1 MKLENVFTMRID
13 NDSDVTE
20 TKAVFNP
27 YKLIICIGGII
38 LFSYC
43 FSFVRLALES
53 KQQHKEK
60 AQYQYQF
67 SEITDIREYLSAIN
81 DSRYSI
87 LIGMKDEASRSL
99 NQYILDGLA
108 NLGLEIS
115 LEGRWF
121 MSYIAVIDKGNLA
134 YEAAGNNGNISY
146 EELAA
151 KAFVKH
157 SGKLS
162 DGSQYKIFSA
172 AASAG
177 RCSIII
183 NGLEYSVNRRGLNFV
198 VYDNITRTVIDSVCF
213 DTWAETLDAVR
224 LPPVSMIIF

>member
-1 MKLENVFTMRID
+1 MKLENIFTMRID
-13 NDSDVTE
+13 EDSDILE
-20 TKAVFNP
+20 TRAIFNP
-27 YKLIICIGGII
+27 YKLVICIVGII

-43 FSFVRLALES
+43 FSFIRLAWES

-67 SEITDIREYLSAIN
+67 SEITDIQEYLSTIN

-99 NQYILDGLA
+99 NQDILDGLA

-162 DGSQYKIFSA
+162 DGSRYKIFSA
-172 AASAG
+172 ATSYG

-183 NGLEYSVNRRGLNFV
+183 NGLEYSVNQRGLNFV
-198 VYDNITRTVIDSVCF
+198 VYDNITHTVADSVCF
-213 DTWAETLDAVR
+213 DTWVETLDAIR
-224 LPPVSMIIF
+224 LPPMFIF